1 MKYIQKDMQA
11 NMQKAVIRHAVSEV
25 LSPEITL
32 EDFAEVSSMF
42 LLLGGI
48 VNNVAGSALTEA
60 RAPLVN
66 SKFFRH
72 KVKYNANRAMREF
85 DAYEYRMKEKLGKQW
100 QFFMDSTD
108 ELQRLIHDD
117 VERLYL
123 AFRAELLKDGCG
135 HPTLIARTEVAY
147 TMLAFAEHFF
157 NVYFDTAKAKTK
169 CDVRHLFGAYR
180 VKNTFALWKCVC
192 EDLRRQAKVES
203 DFQGSQQ
210 CRLALKVIENRI
222 IDPDLVNKASALA
235 LRDNPDAAQYVDP
248 KDMTLIKKYSE

>member
-11 NMQKAVIRHAVSEV
+11 NMQKAVIRHAVSEI

-32 EDFAEVSSMF
+32 EDFTDVSSMY

-48 VNNVAGSALTEA
+48 VNNVAGYALTEA
-60 RAPLVN
+60 RAQLVR
-66 SKFFRH
+66 SPFFRH
-72 KVKYNANRAMREF
+72 RVKYNANRATREF

-100 QFFMDSTD
+100 KFFLDSTD

-117 VERLYL
+117 VEKLYW
-123 AFRAELLKDGCG
+123 AFRSELLKDGCE

-157 NVYFDTAKAKTK
+157 NVFFDTAKSRLKA
-169 CDVRHLFGAYR
+169 DVRHLFGAYR
-180 VKNTFALWKCVC
+180 VKKVFSLWSSVC
-192 EDLRRQAKVES
+192 DDLRRQTKVVC

-235 LRDNPDAAQYVDP
+235 LRDNPDAAQYIDP
-248 KDMTLIKKYSE
+248 KDKALIEQYSE

>member
-1 MKYIQKDMQA
+1 MKYIQKDIQA
-11 NMQKAVIRHAVSEV
+11 NMQKAVIRNAVSQM
-25 LSPEITL
+25 LSPEITS
-32 EDFAEVSSMF
+32 EDFADVSSMF

-72 KVKYNANRAMREF
+72 RVKYNANRAMREF

-123 AFRAELLKDGCG
+123 AFRAELLKDGCED
-135 HPTLIARTEVAY
+135 PTLIARTEVAY

-157 NVYFDTAKAKTK
+157 NVFFDTAKSRLKA
-169 CDVRHLFGAYR
+169 DVRHLFGAYR

-210 CRLALKVIENRI
+210 CRMALKVIENRI

-235 LRDNPDAAQYVDP
+235 LRDNPDAAQYMDP
-248 KDMTLIKKYSE
+248 KDMALIEKYSE

>member
-1 MKYIQKDMQA
+1 MEYTQNEIIEK
-11 NMQKAVIRHAVSEV
+11 MQKAAIRGAVSEV
-25 LSPEITL
+25 VSPKMSL

-85 DAYEYRMKEKLGKQW
+85 DAYEYRMKERLGKQW
-100 QFFMDSTD
+100 KFFLDSTD
-108 ELQRLIHDD
+108 ELQRLIHND
-117 VERLYL
+117 VEKLYW
-123 AFRAELLKDGCG
+123 AFRSELLKDGCE
-135 HPTLIARTEVAY
+135 HATLIARTEVAY

-157 NVYFDTAKAKTK
+157 DIFFDTAKPRLKT
-169 CDVRHLFGAYR
+169 DVRHLFGAYR
-180 VKNTFALWKCVC
+180 VKGPLALWSSVC
-192 EDLRRQAKVES
+192 DDLRQQTKVVC

-235 LRDNPDAAQYVDP
+235 LRDNPEVAQYISP
-248 KDMTLIKKYSE
+248 KDKALIEQYSE